1 MLKIR
6 CSERTGVVIVK
17 SWERAVASTKRQ
29 HRGNKILK
37 TFKWVDFR
45 MSANRRKDQE
55 VFEEIK
61 NSLNFQLF
69 LPKTS

>member
-1 MLKIR
+1 M
-6 CSERTGVVIVK
+6 
-17 SWERAVASTKRQ
+17 Q
-29 HRGNKILK
+29 RGRIEGTNLILK

-45 MSANRRKDQE
+45 MSVNGRKDQE

>member
-1 MLKIR
+1 MVLKIR

-17 SWERAVASTKRQ
+17 SWEKAVASTTRQ
-29 HRGNKILK
+29 HRGNKIL
-37 TFKWVDFR
+37 KWVDFR